1 MVIGHRRIR
10 DAMPPAPDVATFDSG
25 DAERASRYWVRREIR
40 GVTMAVLSLGRGR
53 SSRRAVAFPAVAVVV
68 LLTLAALPSGSP
80 GADPSAAQTGPAN
93 QAATSAAALAADPTG
108 FDHAF
113 YRGQD
118 GAVYQRTLRDG
129 VWSAE
134 TSIGGRIVGA
144 PSAALAQSSLVAA
157 ARGTDAALWLNINR
171 NGT

>member
-1 MVIGHRRIR
+1 M
-10 DAMPPAPDVATFDSG
+10 F
-25 DAERASRYWVRREIR
+25 
-40 GVTMAVLSLGRGR
+40 VLSGRGR
-53 SSRRAVAFPAVAVVV
+53 LSHRVKAVVAVSSVLLLALSAAPSGVSASRPLAVQAVA
-68 LLTLAALPSGSP
+68 
-80 GADPSAAQTGPAN
+80 AN
-93 QAATSAAALAADPTG
+93 QAATSAVALVADPGG